1 MGNGHQPLQHEA
13 AQYEDSSSTSGEED
27 SAIGPGQSKASASSD
42 PASASGEST
51 DPKNQA
57 LREGNIKSPKEQFRL
72 LPRNHWVI
80 YRRGCERNWVIELRS
95 NFQKKDREQCMK
107 KAHPRTR
114 FLCNTETLFGP
125 EAITHSHAL
134 TFLRQPLTAVHEYC
148 TGRFWNVPPTE
159 DSIFWKVM
167 KNAPHP
173 LKYTEILACLSS
185 LTNMI
190 VFARG

>member
-1 MGNGHQPLQHEA
+1 MHDAAVDLAHVRALSTGISIAHTILAFAEVQHLMGNGHQPLQHEA
-13 AQYEDSSSTSGEED
+13 AQDEDLSSTSGEED

-57 LREGNIKSPKEQFRL
+57 LREGNIKSPEGQFRL

-107 KAHPRTR
+107 KAHPLTR
-114 FLCNTETLFGP
+114 FRCNTEKL
-125 EAITHSHAL
+125 
-134 TFLRQPLTAVHEYC
+134 C
-148 TGRFWNVPPTE
+148 
-159 DSIFWKVM
+159 
-167 KNAPHP
+167 
-173 LKYTEILACLSS
+173 
-185 LTNMI
+185 
-190 VFARG
+190 